1 MRHKLDPVLNIFPKW
16 RALVR
21 TATAEDG
28 SDFEV
33 LEVPAP
39 EGSDAAAGLLVS
51 TANGEITVSFD
62 VHDSRFDGWSGDAG
76 ALEYIRRLVTE
87 RVAVVS
93 WWSGGRWCGSGRVD
107 VGQRPQVPSGV
118 AGMGVD
124 RIRVRSWRGAL
135 NADVERPV
143 P

>member
-1 MRHKLDPVLNIFPKW
+1 MRHKLDPVLDIFPKW

-21 TATAEDG
+21 TATADDG
-28 SDFEV
+28 SAFEV

-39 EGSDAAAGLLVS
+39 DGSDAAAGLLVS
-51 TANGEITVSFD
+51 TANGKVTVSFD
-62 VHDSRFDGWSGDAG
+62 VHDSRFDEWAGDAG

-93 WWSGGRWCGSGRVD
+93 WWSGGRWCGSSSLD
-107 VGQRPQVPSGV
+107 ADQRPGMPSWA
-118 AGMGVD
+118 AGQGVD

-135 NADVERPV
+135 NADLERGE
-143 P
+143 

>member
-1 MRHKLDPVLNIFPKW
+1 MQHKLDPVFNIFPKW
-16 RALVR
+16 RALLR
-21 TATAEDG
+21 TAAADNG
-28 SDFEV
+28 SPFEV

-51 TANGEITVSFD
+51 TANGAITVSFD
-62 VHDSRFDGWSGDAG
+62 VHDSRFDGWAGDAG

-93 WWSGGRWCGSGRVD
+93 WWCGGRWCGSGQLEA
-107 VGQRPQVPSGV
+107 GQRPEVPSGL

-135 NADVERPV
+135 NANVERSAR
-143 P
+143 

>member
-1 MRHKLDPVLNIFPKW
+1 MQHKLDPVFSIFPKW
-16 RALVR
+16 RALLR
-21 TATAEDG
+21 TATADDG
-28 SDFEV
+28 SIFEV

-62 VHDSRFDGWSGDAG
+62 VHDSRFDGWTGEVG
-76 ALEYIRRLVTE
+76 ALDYIGLLVTE

-93 WWSGGRWCGSGRVD
+93 WWSGGRWCGSGQVEAGR
-107 VGQRPQVPSGV
+107 RPEVPSGLIGV
-118 AGMGVD
+118 GVD

-135 NADVERPV
+135 NADVERSAP
-143 P
+143 